1 MQQSYYLIPDATI
14 LNEIYLYLASYVSF
28 SVLQTLLTQSVFA
41 IFYAKFSLLEDQ
53 VYQTY
58 CLNGTS

>member
-53 VYQTY
+53 V
-58 CLNGTS
+58 